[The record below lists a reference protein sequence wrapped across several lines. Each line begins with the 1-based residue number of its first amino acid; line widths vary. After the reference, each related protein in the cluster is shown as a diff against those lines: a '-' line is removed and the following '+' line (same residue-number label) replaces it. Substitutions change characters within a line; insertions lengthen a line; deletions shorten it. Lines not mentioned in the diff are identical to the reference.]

1 MKKVE
6 AIIRPE
12 RLSAVREVLDK
23 NGFPGMSAT
32 EIKGRG
38 RQKGVS
44 LQWRAGDYKVE
55 FLPKVKLEVV
65 VEDGDADRIV
75 DLICDA
81 AHTGE
86 AGDGKIFVY
95 PVVDVVRVRTKE
107 RAAIGGVAIAM
118 GKGGGRGEGSDEGE
132 GVGGGVVRLRSFSL
146 SARSFPALRSG
157 WRRDLSGLQ
166 KAGLEVKRLGPS

>member
-1 MKKVE
+1 MRKVE

-12 RLSAVREVLDK
+12 RLSYVREALDK

-38 RQKGVS
+38 RQKGVA

-55 FLPKVKLEVV
+55 FLPKVKLELV
-65 VEDGDADRIV
+65 VEDDDADRLI

-86 AGDGKIFVY
+86 AGDGKIFVH
-95 PVVDVVRVRTKE
+95 PVVDVIRVRTRE
-107 RAAIGGVAIAM
+107 RGPAAV
-118 GKGGGRGEGSDEGE
+118 
-132 GVGGGVVRLRSFSL
+132 
-146 SARSFPALRSG
+146 
-157 WRRDLSGLQ
+157 
-166 KAGLEVKRLGPS
+166 